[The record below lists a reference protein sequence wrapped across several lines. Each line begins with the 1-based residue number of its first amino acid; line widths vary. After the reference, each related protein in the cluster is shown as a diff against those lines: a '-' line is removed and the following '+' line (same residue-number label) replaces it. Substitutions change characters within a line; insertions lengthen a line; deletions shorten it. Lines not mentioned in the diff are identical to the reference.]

1 VNANPAPLALRD
13 PLAMEE
19 ARAAMRE
26 ASRHIRDAETR
37 HKTQI
42 EVAADAATAYRKG
55 LATAY
60 VTRRAE
66 GKGVGEAEVLS
77 KGDAA
82 DLERTKAIAEGM
94 VKACLEELEDRRG
107 DRASLHKLVEWS
119 MKVTPTGEQ
128 EQGSGEAQI
137 FGGRRAA

>member
-1 VNANPAPLALRD
+1 MNANPVPLGLRD
-13 PLAMEE
+13 PLGMEE
-19 ARAAMRE
+19 ARSAMRE

-37 HKTQI
+37 HKAQI
-42 EVAADAATAYRKG
+42 EVAADAAKDYRKG

-66 GKGVGEAEVLS
+66 GKGAGEAELLA

-82 DLERTKAIAEGM
+82 DLERVKAIQEGM

-119 MKVTPTGEQ
+119 MKVTPVGEQ
-128 EQGSGEAQI
+128 EQGSGELQT
-137 FGGRRAA
+137 FGRRAA